1 MQMQYSNPVSNA
13 KIRDIPPNPVGPVRA
28 GKTAKLAERLGD
40 QSVIIEMNVTSS
52 TTQTDPGTPATP
64 STIQTDP
71 GTLATPSI
79 QTDPGTLATPSTI
92 QTDPGKPFAYYN
104 RPVGLSFG
112 NSPGALGRIQLVE
125 W

>member
-1 MQMQYSNPVSNA
+1 M
-13 KIRDIPPNPVGPVRA
+13 RA

-52 TTQTDPGTPATP
+52 TTQTDPGTP
-64 STIQTDP
+64 
-71 GTLATPSI
+71 ATPSI